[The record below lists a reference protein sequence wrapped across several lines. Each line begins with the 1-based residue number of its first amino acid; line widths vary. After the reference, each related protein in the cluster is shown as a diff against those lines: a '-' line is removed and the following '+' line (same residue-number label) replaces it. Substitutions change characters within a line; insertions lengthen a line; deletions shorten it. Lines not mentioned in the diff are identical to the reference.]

1 MRLKTTALPLACG
14 LALLTAFGTVN
25 AETADRSKPIEINAD
40 NFQGDEVKQVAIYT
54 GRVEV
59 HQGTLEILGDK
70 LTVTISPEGYRT
82 ITVTGNPVRMKERRD
97 VKTPGVEEW
106 VHASSLTAVYEEQ
119 SDVITLTELAKLAR
133 SENGLVKDSSAGEK
147 IVYNLRTARSRVEG
161 AVVEGKR
168 NRVSTVLAPRKQGKQ
183 ASPSASTGATAPMQ
197 GSTRLSQ

>member
-1 MRLKTTALPLACG
+1 M
-14 LALLTAFGTVN
+14 
-25 AETADRSKPIEINAD
+25 
-40 NFQGDEVKQVAIYT
+40 
-54 GRVEV
+54 

-97 VKTPGVEEW
+97 PKTPGVEEW

-119 SDVITLTELAKLAR
+119 KDVITLTELAKLAR

-168 NRVSTVLAPRKQGKQ
+168 NRVSTVLAPRKQGNQ
-183 ASPSASTGATAPMQ
+183 AAPAPSTGTTAPMQ
-197 GSTRLSQ
+197 GTTRLGQ